1 VGLDQAWA
9 SERPG
14 DIFPEIVG
22 RSPATQALRRDMER
36 VAPSG
41 MTVHIQGETGTG
53 KERVAR
59 ALHRGSPRARGPLVA
74 LNAAGFGDELF
85 EAELFGHTRGAFTGA
100 VAVREGYV
108 AAADGGTLFID
119 EVGELSAR
127 AQAKLLRF
135 LQEREYQRLGES
147 VTRRAD
153 VRVLSATNV
162 DLSQRVAEGRFR
174 RDLLYRLKVATLH
187 VPALRERGPDV
198 LLLARQLLREAA
210 ARERRPEPALTEEV
224 RAALQVYTWPG
235 NVRELENEMC
245 RLVVFANGGPSR
257 VEHLSRE
264 VRGGSPTSGSLLLR
278 RMVRDFER
286 ERVRQALERHGA
298 VRAAAAELG
307 ITRQALYNKRRR
319 LGL

>member
-1 VGLDQAWA
+1 VGLDQSSA
-9 SERPG
+9 SERFG
-14 DIFPEIVG
+14 DPFPEIVG
-22 RSPATQALRRDMER
+22 RSPASQALRREMER
-36 VAPSG
+36 IASSE

-59 ALHRGSPRARGPLVA
+59 ALHRGSRRARGPFVA

-100 VAVREGYV
+100 VAAREGYI
-108 AAADGGTLFID
+108 AAADSGTLFID

-127 AQAKLLRF
+127 AQAKLLRV

-147 VTRRAD
+147 VTRKAD
-153 VRVLSATNV
+153 VRILSATNV
-162 DLSQRVAEGRFR
+162 DLAQRVAEGRFR

-187 VPALRERGPDV
+187 VPPLRERGPDV
-198 LLLARQLLREAA
+198 LLLARQLIREAA
-210 ARERRPEPALTEEV
+210 ARDRRAEPALTEEV
-224 RAALQVYTWPG
+224 RAALQLYTWPG
-235 NVRELENEMC
+235 NVRELQNEMN
-245 RLVVFANGGPSR
+245 RLVVFAHGGPAR

-264 VRGGSPTSGSLLLR
+264 VRGGVPPSGTLFLR

-307 ITRQALYNKRRR
+307 ITRQALYNKKRRF
-319 LGL
+319 GL